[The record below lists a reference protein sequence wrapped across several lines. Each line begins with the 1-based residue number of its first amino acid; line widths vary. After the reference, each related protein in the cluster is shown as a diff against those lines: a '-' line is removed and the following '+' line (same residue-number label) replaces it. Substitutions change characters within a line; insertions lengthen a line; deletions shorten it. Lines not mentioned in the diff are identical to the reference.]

1 MSKKFY
7 EGLPADFRKM
17 VDMAAKKLKCGS
29 AIRCLLIIPRCP
41 NQLKEKGMKIN
52 DVPESELQRMREV
65 AYKEVFPTVIKE
77 KMCGPRTK
85 ELIDLILS
93 AQK

>member
-1 MSKKFY
+1 
-7 EGLPADFRKM
+7 
-17 VDMAAKKLKCGS
+17 
-29 AIRCLLIIPRCP
+29 
-41 NQLKEKGMKIN
+41 
-52 DVPESELQRMREV
+52 MREV

-85 ELIDLILS
+85 ELIDLILA